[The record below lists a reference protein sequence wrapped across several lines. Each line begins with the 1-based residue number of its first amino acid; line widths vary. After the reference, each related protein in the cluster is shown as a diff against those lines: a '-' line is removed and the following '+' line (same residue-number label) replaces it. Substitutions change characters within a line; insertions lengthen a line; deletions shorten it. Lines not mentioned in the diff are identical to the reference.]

1 MVGLSWP
8 RSRAAVRAALA
19 CVLAAGA
26 GGVVS
31 AAGACARSGA
41 QAAADTTRASQP
53 QTPEAFAQRYV
64 ATLVAGDFAANAR
77 LMHPQALGTIRR
89 FVTVLA
95 ARDTTGEALRQ
106 LLGVGPKGVAA
117 LTDEQVY
124 ERFLRTIIGSQPEF
138 LEAMRKS
145 RTDII
150 GHVDE
155 GVEQTHVLYRLH
167 LEVQGIRLA
176 KIDVLTLKR
185 SGVEWRAM
193 LSGDIEGLIARLS
206 ATRSS

>member
-1 MVGLSWP
+1 MVVLSSAP
-8 RSRAAVRAALA
+8 IRLAMRFALA
-19 CVLAAGA
+19 GALAAA
-26 GGVVS
+26 W
-31 AAGACARSGA
+31 AAPLRA
-41 QAAADTTRASQP
+41 QAAVHPGRAQ
-53 QTPEAFAQRYV
+53 QTPEAFARRYV

-95 ARDTTGEALRQ
+95 ERDSTGQAVRQ
-106 LLGVGPKGVAA
+106 LLGVERSGVAA

-124 ERFLRTIIGSQPEF
+124 ERFLRTVVGSQPEF
-138 LEAMRKS
+138 LAAMRKS

-155 GVEQTHVLYRLH
+155 GTDQTHVLYRLH

-176 KIDVLTLKR
+176 KIDVLTAKR
-185 SGVEWRAM
+185 VGGEWRAM
-193 LSGDIEGLIARLS
+193 LTGDIEGLIARLS
-206 ATRSS
+206 TTRDS